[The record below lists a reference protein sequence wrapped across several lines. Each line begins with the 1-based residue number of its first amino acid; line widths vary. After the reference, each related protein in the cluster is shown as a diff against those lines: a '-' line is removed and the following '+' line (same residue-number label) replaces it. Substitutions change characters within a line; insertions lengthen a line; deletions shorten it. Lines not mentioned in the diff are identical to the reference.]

1 MTQIILQQSIHL
13 LLSLFQFNYFRI
25 TDGTDKSPMEDH
37 RWRRWADDADY
48 LQQLLPSPAFT
59 LFLQVRIADDRN
71 GADGQ
76 MTQIFL
82 SRMSQMEQ
90 IILKPSL
97 HSSISVFLYFLKCP
111 DQG

>member
-1 MTQIILQQSIHL
+1 MMQIILQQSIHL

-48 LQQLLPSPAFT
+48 LQRLLPSPAFT

-82 SRMSQMEQ
+82 QLSMHDPV
-90 IILKPSL
+90 LTL
-97 HSSISVFLYFLKCP
+97 SVQLF
-111 DQG
+111 